1 MYDTCTN
8 SAKLIS
14 ARPFVLQ
21 IIYYWARSF
30 RKLKSFYF
38 VMTGCQLKVCIA
50 DNVELKVTKSLFENL
65 DENHKDRCYSKV
77 KVTQKLTQLDV
88 YLI

>member
-1 MYDTCTN
+1 
-8 SAKLIS
+8 
-14 ARPFVLQ
+14 
-21 IIYYWARSF
+21 
-30 RKLKSFYF
+30 
-38 VMTGCQLKVCIA
+38 MTGCNLKVCIA
-50 DNVELKVTKSLFENL
+50 DNDELKVTKSLIENL